1 MTQQTVAILGA
12 SNDRKKYGNKSV
24 RAHQAQGF
32 QVFPINPKEDT
43 IEGLT
48 CYKSLAEVPAEHL
61 NRISVYLPPQIGI
74 KLLPEI
80 AEAKADEV
88 WFNPGSE
95 NQELF
100 DQAAEMGI
108 KPILAC
114 SIVDVGRLPDEFDE
128 GSQ

>member
-1 MTQQTVAILGA
+1 MSQQTVAVLGA

-24 RAHQAQGF
+24 RAHLAQGY
-32 QVFPINPKEDT
+32 QVFPINPKEET
-43 IEGLT
+43 VEGIR
-48 CYKSLAEVPAEHL
+48 CYRSLAEVPAEHL

-80 AEAKADEV
+80 AAANADEV

-100 DQAAEMGI
+100 DQANELGI

-114 SIVDVGRLPDEFDE
+114 SIVDVGRMPDEFGEDE
-128 GSQ
+128 K